1 MACTARSSSAIDRIV
16 RFKTRGGTYFITP
29 PLSLRQARKKQ
40 LQGCIRVLFEKAP
53 SLRWEVS
60 NLQTVTL
67 VLPNGP
73 PPPHHIPPAAPPHLH
88 ATACSLRH
96 SPPPLAT
103 ARHRCNSPP
112 NSLRSLQHHLWA
124 AGSPC
129 RVQSLFF
136 TVAGARVTHL
146 TE

>member
-73 PPPHHIPPAAPPHLH
+73 PPPHGPQRGWLGDLVAMTRCTRPCCRAVAEDHNGPNLKSEPRSAEHMKTPHIFRKRVWR
-88 ATACSLRH
+88 LRNLFG
-96 SPPPLAT
+96 SG
-103 ARHRCNSPP
+103 
-112 NSLRSLQHHLWA
+112 LRI
-124 AGSPC
+124 
-129 RVQSLFF
+129 R
-136 TVAGARVTHL
+136 
-146 TE
+146 